1 MERSSDFLVLFA
13 SAMMAQRLPRTT
25 TSRPTRG
32 SAADLGVRPTRQPNP
47 HHFQVVH
54 PIRRD
59 PTALTN
65 PAGRQGR
72 KTNPGSRSR
81 KPGTDGTASE
91 VRAKGSGKPLPSPP
105 SPGGHRRRRAVFHEV
120 SRAEGPFIQAGITE
134 LLWSP
139 VRNASQAPEGTSS
152 LERSSVRIR
161 SEERRVGKECRSR
174 WSP

>member
-91 VRAKGSGKPLPSPP
+91 FPAKGAGNPWQSRQSPEGTVA
-105 SPGGHRRRRAVFHEV
+105 GGAVFHPTRPGGLSHLPHRDV
-120 SRAEGPFIQAGITE
+120 HLIVIG
-134 LLWSP
+134 
-139 VRNASQAPEGTSS
+139 VRRLDG
-152 LERSSVRIR
+152 
-161 SEERRVGKECRSR
+161 
-174 WSP
+174 